1 MEAGTGAGAGWSSC
15 TTTREW
21 QAANTIAVSP
31 LASHTS
37 DSDGTA
43 EAEDEE
49 EEEEEE
55 GADWW
60 SAALMTPTGT
70 SWSVVKV
77 PNEKDYSV
85 F

>member
-1 MEAGTGAGAGWSSC
+1 M
-15 TTTREW
+15 TTREW

-43 EAEDEE
+43 EEEEEEEAEEEE

-55 GADWW
+55 GEDWW

-70 SWSVVKV
+70 S
-77 PNEKDYSV
+77 
-85 F
+85 